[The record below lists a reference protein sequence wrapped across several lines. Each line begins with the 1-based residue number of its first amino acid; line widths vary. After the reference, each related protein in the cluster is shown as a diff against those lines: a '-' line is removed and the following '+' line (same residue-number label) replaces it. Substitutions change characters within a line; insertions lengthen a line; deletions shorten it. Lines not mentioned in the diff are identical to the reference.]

1 VSKCENDSDS
11 DASYEYQ
18 SEESDEDAEE
28 FTPDLGEGECND
40 GEELGQSEEVLES
53 PIAGTFGHKREPEG
67 IMPVLGLNEI
77 TDLLGRVLW
86 RLPSEKIVCLDE
98 IQTFISMIEGDE
110 LREAVRNSLSPFFDA
125 YIPGENPHY
134 EIVLWRIKRASGI
147 DNSERRTPLQLFFS
161 RSEVYSAL
169 ENLPEDG
176 YLGLRC
182 FLSDALISW
191 GTDSAMKVLW
201 KHIAKLGD
209 EAQRWIE
216 NYARIELDKLQEL
229 APMKGEVLALDNE

>member
-1 VSKCENDSDS
+1 MSKCENDSDS

-86 RLPSEKIVCLDE
+86 RPPSEKS
-98 IQTFISMIEGDE
+98 F
-110 LREAVRNSLSPFFDA
+110 
-125 YIPGENPHY
+125 
-134 EIVLWRIKRASGI
+134 
-147 DNSERRTPLQLFFS
+147 
-161 RSEVYSAL
+161 AL
-169 ENLPEDG
+169 TRYRPS
-176 YLGLRC
+176 YQ
-182 FLSDALISW
+182 S
-191 GTDSAMKVLW
+191 
-201 KHIAKLGD
+201 
-209 EAQRWIE
+209 
-216 NYARIELDKLQEL
+216 
-229 APMKGEVLALDNE
+229 